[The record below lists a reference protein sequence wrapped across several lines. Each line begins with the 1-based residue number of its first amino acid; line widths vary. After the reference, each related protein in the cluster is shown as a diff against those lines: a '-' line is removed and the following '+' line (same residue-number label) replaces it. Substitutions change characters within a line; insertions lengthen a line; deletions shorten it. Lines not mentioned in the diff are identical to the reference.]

1 MHHALV
7 KAHEEET
14 DSDSEKEEEKE
25 SEKESEKEE
34 ESEKES
40 EKEEESEEETAKEKE
55 ADEAKEEEKKAEEAK
70 AVEDLKETASDMVAV
85 PPSYA
90 AFYGPGCCVT
100 TYKGPSGSCIMET
113 SCEGEDM
120 SGFTYGLMCVDGKG
134 ERVRHVFMGDA
145 FEPVETFD
153 TLITCDL
160 CLGLDAAGSVGLGQ
174 EVGALKDEVKALSEK
189 VEKLEKD
196 AAPAAAA
203 DAEAADAAPAAAADA
218 EAADAD
224 AAADASMLIHK
235 SKKMSTTKVKNV
247 EDPTPPPA
255 APAKV
260 EVDVIHHNHET
271 KFLKSKNRV
280 TLNSHSG

>member
-1 MHHALV
+1 MHHVLT
-7 KAHEEET
+7 KTHDEETDEET
-14 DSDSEKEEEKE
+14 DSE
-25 SEKESEKEE
+25 
-34 ESEKES
+34 
-40 EKEEESEEETAKEKE
+40 KEKE
-55 ADEAKEEEKKAEEAK
+55 TEKETEKKEE
-70 AVEDLKETASDMVAV
+70 AVEDLKETAADMVAV

-90 AFYGPGCCVT
+90 AFYGPGGCVT

-203 DAEAADAAPAAAADA
+203 DAVAAD
-218 EAADAD
+218 ADAD

-280 TLNSHSG
+280 TLNSHSSVDMLSNRLNKPQRGQAPKNAGWRK

>member
-1 MHHALV
+1 MHHVLT
-7 KAHEEET
+7 KTHDEETDEET
-14 DSDSEKEEEKE
+14 DSEKEKETEKETDKEEEKAAE
-25 SEKESEKEE
+25 N
-34 ESEKES
+34 
-40 EKEEESEEETAKEKE
+40 ETAKENTTA
-55 ADEAKEEEKKAEEAK
+55 ADEEAK
-70 AVEDLKETASDMVAV
+70 KEEAVEKLKDEAVTMVAV

-90 AFYGPGCCVT
+90 AFYGPGGCVT

-203 DAEAADAAPAAAADA
+203 DAEAADAAD
-218 EAADAD
+218 ADAD

-255 APAKV
+255 AP
-260 EVDVIHHNHET
+260 
-271 KFLKSKNRV
+271 
-280 TLNSHSG
+280 

>member
-14 DSDSEKEEEKE
+14 DSEKETEKE
-25 SEKESEKEE
+25 TE
-34 ESEKES
+34 
-40 EKEEESEEETAKEKE
+40 
-55 ADEAKEEEKKAEEAK
+55 KEEEKKAEEAK
-70 AVEDLKETASDMVAV
+70 AVEDLKETAADMVAV

-90 AFYGPGCCVT
+90 AFYGPGGCVT

-160 CLGLDAAGSVGLGQ
+160 CLDAAGSVGLGQ

-203 DAEAADAAPAAAADA
+203 DAAD
-218 EAADAD
+218 ADAD

-235 SKKMSTTKVKNV
+235 SKKMSTTK
-247 EDPTPPPA
+247 
-255 APAKV
+255 
-260 EVDVIHHNHET
+260 
-271 KFLKSKNRV
+271 
-280 TLNSHSG
+280 

>member
-14 DSDSEKEEEKE
+14 
-25 SEKESEKEE
+25 
-34 ESEKES
+34 
-40 EKEEESEEETAKEKE
+40 ETAKEKE

-70 AVEDLKETASDMVAV
+70 AVEDLKETAADMVAV

-90 AFYGPGCCVT
+90 AFYGPGGCVT

-189 VEKLEKD
+189 VGALKD
-196 AAPAAAA
+196 
-203 DAEAADAAPAAAADA
+203 E
-218 EAADAD
+218 
-224 AAADASMLIHK
+224 
-235 SKKMSTTKVKNV
+235 VK
-247 EDPTPPPA
+247 A
-255 APAKV
+255 
-260 EVDVIHHNHET
+260 
-271 KFLKSKNRV
+271 
-280 TLNSHSG
+280 